1 MGAWGE
7 GPFDSDGGHDWLDID
22 IHKPIADK
30 IKVAFENFLRQKV
43 RKIPM
48 RVVDPAKKKEYAV
61 FMARGRRK
69 GRLRGFVPYKS
80 RDRGLEKWRKQWS
93 SFHTTITMLG
103 RRWMHDVTEA
113 AAGLL
118 NELTP
123 YKNIYERCTTRK
135 RRGTNCF
142 GIRIH
147 RGVKKTEK
155 GARRTH
161 ASLPV
166 NVAIH
171 YEAERMQL
179 YSLGAKC
186 LREILADEA
195 YLSSWR
201 SPTMKKK
208 ALETLA
214 GSLEAKVESERSE
227 KAYRAM
233 FKGWAVRK
241 KRRSS

>member
-22 IHKPIADK
+22 IHQPIANK
-30 IKVAFENFLRQKV
+30 IKLAFENFLRQKV
-43 RKIPM
+43 RKIPL
-48 RVVDPAKKKEYAV
+48 RVVDPAKKKGYAV

-69 GRLRGFVPYKS
+69 GRLRGFVPYPS

-93 SFHTTITMLG
+93 SFYTTVTMPG

-123 YKNIYERCTTRK
+123 YKNVYERLTKRK
-135 RRGTNCF
+135 LRGMI
-142 GIRIH
+142 GVRIH
-147 RGVKKTEK
+147 RGVKKTET
-155 GARRTH
+155 GARRAH

-171 YEAERMQL
+171 YEAETMRL
-179 YSLGAKC
+179 YSLAAKC

-201 SPTMKKK
+201 SPAMKKK

-214 GSLEAKVESERSE
+214 ESLEVKVESERAE
-227 KAYRAM
+227 KAYRAA